1 MSKFDFPEAPKR
13 AHNDHLAGK
22 TESGKKGPKMLGLS
36 TSNEFPM
43 DFTGSF
49 GEASSRPKD
58 EASQEGAA
66 SKPKVLGDYSQRY

>member
-1 MSKFDFPEAPKR
+1 
-13 AHNDHLAGK
+13 
-22 TESGKKGPKMLGLS
+22 MLGLS

-43 DFTGSF
+43 DFTRSF